1 MKWVFWVSVGLIA
14 YSYVGYAAW
23 LWIRSRWRVRP
34 VQRRPLTPF
43 VSIVL
48 VVRNEE
54 KLLEEKLHNLRA
66 LNYPVER
73 REIIVVSDGST
84 DGTVAALAKWANQAG
99 VTVLNN
105 AECRGKAAG
114 LNDALA
120 TARGEIVFFTDVRQ
134 KLEPDSLRLLLENF
148 ADPEVGCVSGE
159 LMLGDPGSGEANEGI
174 GLYWKIEKQV
184 REMESSSG
192 SVIGATGAI
201 YAARRELI
209 STVPQGTIL
218 DDVYIPMQIVRRDK
232 RVIFDSRARA
242 WDAPNLGTGREFA
255 RKVRTLG
262 GNYQLLRLLPWLLG
276 RSNPVRFEFI
286 SHKLLRLLVPF
297 ALIAALVASALLPGT
312 LYRTAMAVQLAFY
325 GLSLLSLAKL
335 KVAVL
340 TRPADAAFTVVIL
353 NAAAVVAFFNF
364 ISGRTASWGQRNNAA
379 KIQPQMASGERF

>member
-34 VQRRPLTPF
+34 VQRRPFTPF

-48 VVRNEE
+48 VIRNEE
-54 KLLEEKLHNLRA
+54 KLLEEKLQNLLA
-66 LNYPVER
+66 LNYPAER

-120 TARGEIVFFTDVRQ
+120 TARAEIIFFTDVRQ
-134 KLEPDSLRLLLENF
+134 KLEPESLRLLLENF

-184 REMESSSG
+184 REMESASG

-209 STVPQGTIL
+209 SAIPQGTIL
-218 DDVYIPMQIVRRDK
+218 DDVYIPLQIVRRDK

-262 GNYQLLRLLPWLLG
+262 GNYQLLQLLPWILG

-297 ALIAALVASALLPGT
+297 ALIAALVTSALLPGT
-312 LYRTAMAVQLAFY
+312 LYRTATALQLAFY

-335 KVAVL
+335 KVGVL
-340 TRPADAAFTVVIL
+340 TRPANAAFTVVVL